1 MASSELTLV
10 EKGFPIGK
18 EHWEIGGQGAKK
30 EGEISKPRR
39 EKEVIIKLIGRGGEK
54 IVPRG
59 GGGGPLGREKG
70 GPLEVGGKEAP
81 YKILERRH

>member
-59 GGGGPLGREKG
+59 GG
-70 GPLEVGGKEAP
+70 EAP
-81 YKILERRH
+81 